1 MSTPLLTRHG
11 FAMPGFPIRTT
22 GFPCI
27 FSVGRHILI
36 CTSLTKEVRQ
46 MQEHEEHTPSRPD
59 AAPREDVDDLI
70 FRADPDWLASD
81 R

>member
-1 MSTPLLTRHG
+1 
-11 FAMPGFPIRTT
+11 
-22 GFPCI
+22 
-27 FSVGRHILI
+27 
-36 CTSLTKEVRQ
+36 
-46 MQEHEEHTPSRPD
+46 MQEHEEHTPSRPG